1 MIFEVI
7 RGGGK
12 TGRPILSPGKKLN
25 GGKFRPVTPVTG
37 KIYLHDDDV
46 FALDINLLQFVSPA
60 MG

>member
-1 MIFEVI
+1 MIFEII

-12 TGRPILSPGKKLN
+12 LAGPFFSREKTEW
-25 GGKFRPVTPVTG
+25 GKFRPVTPVTG